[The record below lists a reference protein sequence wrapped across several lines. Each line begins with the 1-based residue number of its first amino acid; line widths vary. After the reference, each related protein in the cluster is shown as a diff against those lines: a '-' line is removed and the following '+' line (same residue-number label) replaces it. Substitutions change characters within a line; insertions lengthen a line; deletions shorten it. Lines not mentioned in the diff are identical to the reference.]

1 MRERKK
7 DVWYKH
13 ILPLVLCV
21 AMLVT
26 AMPGSIQA
34 EATTDTEAATQVT
47 ATDRADNGQGNQP
60 PANADTEATA
70 TATNTT
76 PDTPAAEPTEERA
89 TDTKTTPTDEAAT
102 QSATPANTVLAAGQ
116 GDITLTDNGGNLYI
130 YDDGYTLSDTDPAE
144 NATPTYLYS
153 GNYTLTGGTADA
165 PLTNRVII
173 MEDYRSNS
181 ATDDRTI
188 TLKNLHLQQT
198 TDTNPFD
205 IRDDGTFW
213 GNGAV
218 VNLNL
223 EGINTLGIS
232 ADSEITNAVLCV
244 ARFAKLTIDGDG
256 SLDVTMTGTTTQA
269 AGIGANSPDERYQNG
284 YNAITINGGTVNVR
298 LTADT
303 INGAGIGGSNYGG
316 YTGEATHVTINGG
329 TVDVQL
335 NGNTINGAGIGGGNE
350 SFEDTHINIAGGRV
364 SVVLQGNTAERA
376 TNHAAGIGGGN
387 EGGGTEYVT
396 IAGGTVDVRRKG
408 GATRCR
414 AIGPGDGT
422 GETAIVRI
430 TGGSVCAETED
441 DNGTEI
447 NDIANPKAVSGDDR
461 SLTCNIITLQDVAD
475 DVNVKNQLSISDYYY
490 GLTDVVTTDGAE
502 NGTTDSK
509 LYLWLPATTTDATIS
524 YTGESATLSRTYTRA
539 ADKTYDVTLL
549 PAATYTVTIP
559 ATVSMVQQAD
569 GSLSGTAQVAVE
581 SLANFSD
588 GRNLNVSLSS
598 SNGFALSLS
607 DASDRLEYM
616 IKKGE
621 TNVNNGDSV
630 LSDVDD
636 ASTEAEKNATL
647 SLQTTTGQQPRY
659 SGNYTDTL
667 TFQVTV
673 DEGVTAILQ

>member
-7 DVWYKH
+7 DVWYKQ

-47 ATDRADNGQGNQP
+47 ATDRADNDQGNQP
-60 PANADTEATA
+60 PANTDTEATA

-76 PDTPAAEPTEERA
+76 PDTPAEEPTEDTA
-89 TDTKTTPTDEAAT
+89 TDTETTPTDEAAT
-102 QSATPANTVLAAGQ
+102 QSVAPANTVLAAGQ
-116 GDITLTDNGGNLYI
+116 GDINLDNYTGKNLYI
-130 YDDGYTLSDTDPAE
+130 YDDGYTLSDTDPAK
-144 NATPTYLYS
+144 NATPTHTYP
-153 GNYTLTGGTADA
+153 GDYTLTGGTADA

-173 MEDYRSNS
+173 MEDYRSDS

-188 TLKNLHLQQT
+188 TLNGLHLQQT
-198 TDTNPFD
+198 TDTSPFD
-205 IRDDGTFW
+205 IRDNGFPTN
-213 GNGAV
+213 GSGAV

-232 ADSEITNAVLCV
+232 TNSDITNAVLCV
-244 ARFAKLTIDGDG
+244 ARFAKLTIDGSG

-269 AGIGANSPDERYQNG
+269 AGIGANRPDEMYQNG

-298 LTADT
+298 LTGDI

-316 YTGEATHVTINGG
+316 YTGEDTHVTINGG

-364 SVVLQGNTAERA
+364 SVVLQGNTAEQA

-387 EGGGTEYVT
+387 EGRGTEYVT
-396 IAGGTVDVRRKG
+396 IAGGTIDVRRKG

-422 GETAIVRI
+422 GETAFVRI

-447 NDIANPKAVSGDDR
+447 NDIANPRAASGDDR
-461 SLTCNIITLQDVAD
+461 SLTCNIITLQGVAD
-475 DVNVKNQLSISDYYY
+475 DVNVNNQLSISDYDY

-509 LYLWLPATTTDATIS
+509 LYLWLPETTTDATIR
-524 YTGESATLSRTYTRA
+524 YTGDNVTLSRTYTRNEI
-539 ADKTYDVTLL
+539 TGYYNVTLL

-559 ATVSMVQQAD
+559 ATVSMVQQSD
-569 GSLSGTAQVAVE
+569 GTLSGTAQVAVE

-588 GRNLNVSLSS
+588 GRNLNVSVSS
-598 SNGFALSLS
+598 SDGFALV
-607 DASDRLEYM
+607 DTVNGRLAYT
-616 IKKGE
+616 INNGAITNGGSVL
-621 TNVNNGDSV
+621 TNV
-630 LSDVDD
+630 
-636 ASTEAEKNATL
+636 TEKATADL
-647 SLQTTTGQQPRY
+647 KLTSEQLRY